1 MKEKEIRERI
11 KQTALNE
18 MPDVYEKINLNNI
31 QIEPRKR
38 REFNFNFAR
47 NLKIVFTSFVLI
59 VTGFFVYN
67 FILNNNIDSNTP
79 LASDMEL
86 LGFQTIS
93 GSVLLGD
100 LEAEELS
107 YDSFSNEI
115 ISLSSTTE
123 SISID
128 TYIDDINPLV
138 HMMETILNSSSDIE
152 YKEFD
157 SDDEFYQYAFSY
169 KSYDLAKNE
178 VNFKI
183 YYNKTNEDFEG
194 KVIIEDKMFEFD
206 KDSLRLQVRASETNY
221 INIEN
226 KSTDLQQTFKYSLY
240 QDNELVLENDL
251 ELYRIQKNIQVR
263 TRVTKNGVTM
273 NLYFQR
279 MYMNNLDELEV
290 DYEIEDNQ
298 NRISGNFRIDLEF
311 DQVMNGYHYRYVF
324 SNNSTTNKPRG
335 PFANPGNSPHM

>member
-18 MPDVYEKINLNNI
+18 IPDVYEKIKLNNI

-38 REFNFNFAR
+38 RDFNFSFAKT
-47 NLKIVFTSFVLI
+47 LKIVFTSFVLI

-67 FILNNNIDSNTP
+67 FILNNSIDSNTP

-86 LGFQTIS
+86 LGFQAIS

-107 YDSFSNEI
+107 YDSFSSEI
-115 ISLSSTTE
+115 IPLSATTE

-157 SDDEFYQYAFSY
+157 SDDVSYQYAFSY
-169 KSYDLAKNE
+169 KSYDLAKNA

-194 KVIIEDKMFEFD
+194 KVIIEDNTFEFD
-206 KDSLRLQVRASETNY
+206 KNSLRLQVRASETNY

-226 KSTDLQQTFKYSLY
+226 KSTDLQQAFKYSLY
-240 QDNELVLENDL
+240 QNSELVLENDL

-263 TRVTKNGVTM
+263 TRVTKNGVS
-273 NLYFQR
+273 R
-279 MYMNNLDELEV
+279 
-290 DYEIEDNQ
+290 
-298 NRISGNFRIDLEF
+298 
-311 DQVMNGYHYRYVF
+311 
-324 SNNSTTNKPRG
+324 
-335 PFANPGNSPHM
+335 

>member
-152 YKEFD
+152 YKECD
-157 SDDEFYQYAFSY
+157 SDDVSYQYAFSY
-169 KSYDLAKNE
+169 KSYDLAKNA

-226 KSTDLQQTFKYSLY
+226 KSTELQQAIKYSLY

-263 TRVTKNGVTM
+263 TRVTKNDVTM